1 MSELWLFTL
10 LGTFTGVIG
19 TGAGGALAFAFPARE
34 GKLGQ
39 LLDFSGGLMLAIV
52 CFDLLP
58 EAFSIAALPVVLA
71 GAAIGAGAVM
81 LVSRFDRHTHGAHHG
96 GLRLSALS
104 VALGIAVHNLPEG
117 LAIGSALCENFR
129 LGLAL
134 CLAIFL
140 HDLPEGMSVGLTL
153 RVGGAHFA
161 EATATAA
168 LAGLST
174 GIGAGIGCAAG
185 TLSPTVS
192 ALCLACAAG
201 AMLYLV
207 LGQMLPE
214 ADRLLG
220 TQAPRLFGILGVM
233 AGMVLRV
240 LLH

>member
-1 MSELWLFTL
+1 LSKLWLFTL
-10 LGTFTGVIG
+10 LGTFTGVVG

-34 GKLGQ
+34 GKFGQ

-58 EAFSIAALPVVLA
+58 EAFSLAPLPVVLA
-71 GAAIGAGAVM
+71 GVAAGAGMIM
-81 LVSRFDRHTHGAHHG
+81 LVSRLEGHMHLAHH

-104 VALGIAVHNLPEG
+104 VTLGIAVHNLPEG
-117 LAIGSALCENFR
+117 LAVGTALSEDFR

-153 RVGGAHFA
+153 RAGGARFA
-161 EATATAA
+161 EATAIAA
-168 LAGLST
+168 LAGLTT
-174 GIGAGIGCAAG
+174 GIGAAIGAAAG
-185 TLSPTVS
+185 TLTPSVS
-192 ALCLACAAG
+192 SLCLAAAAG
-201 AMLYLV
+201 AMLELV

-214 ADRLLG
+214 ADRLLDAH
-220 TQAPRLFGILGVM
+220 APRLFGIFGVM
-233 AGMVLRV
+233 AGMALRV